1 MYTHPYA
8 RAAVAVLE
16 DSQLQVITKGGPYEV
31 SVLQYD
37 SSSKKSRSILLSF
50 TIQAVTDENATWALQ
65 ITYDGSKVR
74 ASMVHRS
81 SAVLQGRREFR
92 RHEYVAPNWPIDLAT
107 SGQDVPAHLPAEQAI
122 ESIKTFVSGAAFAF
136 HVSAFNAP

>member
-8 RAAVAVLE
+8 QAVVAALKEA
-16 DSQLQVITKGGPYEV
+16 QFQVVTKGGPYEV

-37 SSSKKSRSILLSF
+37 PSTKKSRSSLLSF
-50 TIQAVTDENATWALQ
+50 TVQAVADENATWALQ

-107 SGQDVPAHLPAEQAI
+107 VGQDIPAHLPTAQAI
-122 ESIKTFVSGAAFAF
+122 EEIKTFVSGAAFAF
-136 HVSAFNAP
+136 HVAAFAAS